1 MPIRDIAP
9 TVALIHLHG
18 SKLCIVHM
26 WKEKMRFYLLLQL
39 FENQSCLKALA
50 WKIGHCY
57 CIIPTSNTSHI
68 QPLFFIKTLTQWAKH
83 TDRIKIRYGQ
93 KCWKQKADIKENLLH
108 VVFVLIDISLLKFSL
123 LFKYFDTQL
132 VCELWLDQKCHNKLQ
147 RGGEVV
153 PLHSDWLKG
162 FE

>member
-1 MPIRDIAP
+1 MHCSHVERKDEVLSITTTIWEPI
-9 TVALIHLHG
+9 
-18 SKLCIVHM
+18 
-26 WKEKMRFYLLLQL
+26 LL
-39 FENQSCLKALA
+39 ESSGV
-50 WKIGHCY
+50 KIGHCY

-93 KCWKQKADIKENLLH
+93 KRWKQKADIKENLLH

-132 VCELWLDQKCHNKLQ
+132 VFELWLDQKCHNELQ
-147 RGGEVV
+147 RGGEGVSSS
-153 PLHSDWLKG
+153 LWLVKR
-162 FE
+162 FRVKHDIVDVT